1 MFGLLIKGLSS
12 LETDVLINIKD
23 ILKKVES
30 KMSKI

>member
-1 MFGLLIKGLSS
+1 MFGLLSKGLSS

-30 KMSKI
+30 KISKI